1 MAGLILGALLALT
14 VADGAQQS
22 PPPPPPAV
30 VARQDDAPVQIEDVV
45 VSGRSMQDQART
57 FVGKV
62 SAPPPG
68 MALARWHRSVCIG
81 VANLQPEYAQQI
93 IDRVSAVALSL
104 DLVIGQPGCKANVM
118 IVASDQASAF
128 TQRMVSDEPFNF
140 RPARSMTDLGG
151 TALRAFENS
160 TAPGRWWHVAMP
172 VNVDTGDRAVRL
184 HGETDPPVVA
194 VRGASLLVGST
205 RNDLSHV
212 VIVVDV
218 HQVRGISIDVLS
230 DYIAM
235 VAMAQIDPEVD
246 LSGQSSILNLFS
258 NSERVSHMTD
268 WDVAYLRALYSAR
281 QDRAVVTHQTREI
294 ANTMVEGIGAASEAP
309 APHP

>member
-1 MAGLILGALLALT
+1 MVLHSHF
-14 VADGAQQS
+14 GAQGTFETVVHFLGERGFCVGQS
-22 PPPPPPAV
+22 
-30 VARQDDAPVQIEDVV
+30 
-45 VSGRSMQDQART
+45 
-57 FVGKV
+57 
-62 SAPPPG
+62 
-68 MALARWHRSVCIG
+68 
-81 VANLQPEYAQQI
+81 QI
-93 IDRVSAVALSL
+93 I
-104 DLVIGQPGCKANVM
+104 
-118 IVASDQASAF
+118 
-128 TQRMVSDEPFNF
+128 
-140 RPARSMTDLGG
+140 
-151 TALRAFENS
+151 LRAF
-160 TAPGRWWHVAMP
+160 
-172 VNVDTGDRAVRL
+172 RA
-184 HGETDPPVVA
+184 GN
-194 VRGASLLVGST
+194 G

-281 QDRAVVTHQTREI
+281 QDRAVATHQTREI